1 MLAQRRSRQIIQQ
14 FGEFAAALRE
24 KSAGR
29 IELVGR
35 LKRAYQRRLHFP
47 FFAKLRGAGSAN
59 CEVRINLFAF
69 ERLYLI
75 ARVKNEQ
82 RRNLRAAR

>member
-1 MLAQRRSRQIIQQ
+1 
-14 FGEFAAALRE
+14 
-24 KSAGR
+24 
-29 IELVGR
+29 
-35 LKRAYQRRLHFP
+35 LHFP

-75 ARVKNEQ
+75 ARVKDEQ